1 MRNNPKII
9 RDKLKDKVFRIKL
22 KDKIIRDIWTH
33 VETEEEKKGR
43 KELEKKKE
51 HNERLIKDGIVNN
64 IRRLFDQDED
74 YYVPKSVNNFWN
86 NNYIEYE
93 SNGDKNGNLSLDEYL
108 NKIETYLRNTII
120 NLQNS
125 NTQKNH
131 IISSKDGEERV
142 MHSNSDNIEFTFYDD
157 ANEVVKLFQ
166 SLR

>member
-1 MRNNPKII
+1 MRNKPKII
-9 RDKLKDKVFRIKL
+9 RDKLKDKVVRIKL
-22 KDKIIRDIWTH
+22 KDQIIRDIWTH
-33 VETEEEKKGR
+33 FQTEEEKKGR

-93 SNGDKNGNLSLDEYL
+93 SNGDKNRNLSFDEYI

-125 NTQKNH
+125 NTWKNH
-131 IISSKDGEERV
+131 IISPKDGEE
-142 MHSNSDNIEFTFYDD
+142 
-157 ANEVVKLFQ
+157 Q
-166 SLR
+166 

>member
-1 MRNNPKII
+1 MRNKPKII
-9 RDKLKDKVFRIKL
+9 RDKLKDKVVRIKL
-22 KDKIIRDIWTH
+22 KDQIIRDIWTH
-33 VETEEEKKGR
+33 FQTEEEKKGR

-93 SNGDKNGNLSLDEYL
+93 SNGDKNRNLSFDEYI

-125 NTQKNH
+125 NTWKNH
-131 IISSKDGEERV
+131 IISLKDGEERV
-142 MHSNSDNIEFTFYDD
+142 MHSNSDKIEFTSHDD
-157 ANEVVKLFQ
+157 ANEVVKLF
-166 SLR
+166 

>member
-1 MRNNPKII
+1 MRNKPKII
-9 RDKLKDKVFRIKL
+9 RDKLKDKVVRIKL
-22 KDKIIRDIWTH
+22 KDQIIRDIWTH
-33 VETEEEKKGR
+33 FQTEEEKKGR

-93 SNGDKNGNLSLDEYL
+93 SNGDKNRNLSFDEYI

-125 NTQKNH
+125 NTWKNH
-131 IISSKDGEERV
+131 IISLKDGEERV
-142 MHSNSDNIEFTFYDD
+142 MHSNSDKIEFTSHDD
-157 ANEVVKLFQ
+157 AIEVVKFF
-166 SLR
+166 